1 MIMSLYLIDAVLF
14 RDGKK
19 ITGKNSYE
27 IVSSSREQA
36 ISELKARAVQ
46 KNLTALVCGWAVA
59 K

>member
-14 RDGKK
+14 KNGQRVTD
-19 ITGKNSYE
+19 KNSYE

-36 ISELKARAVQ
+36 TSELKARAAQ
-46 KNLTALVCGWAVA
+46 KNLTVLICGWAVA